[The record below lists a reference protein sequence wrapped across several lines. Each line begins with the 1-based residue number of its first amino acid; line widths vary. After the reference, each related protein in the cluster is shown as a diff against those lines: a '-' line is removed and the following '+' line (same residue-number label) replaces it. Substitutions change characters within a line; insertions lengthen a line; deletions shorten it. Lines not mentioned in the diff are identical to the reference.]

1 MKLDIKTKE
10 ELLNHMRASR
20 EFNTFGKTSG
30 WKLAFQMH
38 RDATGMKL
46 KMNCPKCFTMVKEWL
61 LQ

>member
-10 ELLNHMRASR
+10 ELLNFMRASR

-38 RDATGMKL
+38 REATGTRLTMD
-46 KMNCPKCFTMVKEWL
+46 CGKCFAKVKEWL
-61 LQ
+61 LK